1 MVDGTRVA
9 HLEFEKTP
17 VSGISWKLLNIFPLL
32 FLVPTEVFWRHFL
45 EHSELEKSE
54 NFPLKNR
61 VTFVSYFE
69 KWSEKIY
76 FLEISRKLLNI
87 FSWLFLVPTEEF
99 WRHILEYSGLEKS
112 ENFQF
117 KNCVTFIFFL
127 KKKTTKDF
135 LYKLARR
142 KIKGIS
148 FVKLK
153 GISFILNTSPGRVVA
168 WKCER

>member
-1 MVDGTRVA
+1 MVVVVVVVDGTRVA

-61 VTFVSYFE
+61 VTFFSYFE

-99 WRHILEYSGLEKS
+99 WRHILEYSELEKS
-112 ENFQF
+112 ENFLF
-117 KNCVTFIFFL
+117 KNYVTFIFFL
-127 KKKTTKDF
+127 KKK
-135 LYKLARR
+135 LQR
-142 KIKGIS
+142 
-148 FVKLK
+148 
-153 GISFILNTSPGRVVA
+153 ISFINWPEGRL
-168 WKCER
+168 KGFPL

>member
-1 MVDGTRVA
+1 MVVDGTRVA

-17 VSGISWKLLNIFPLL
+17 VSGISWKLLDIFPLVFL
-32 FLVPTEVFWRHFL
+32 FPTEVFWRHFL

-61 VTFVSYFE
+61 LTFVSCFE

-87 FSWLFLVPTEEF
+87 FSWLCLVPTEEF
-99 WRHILEYSGLEKS
+99 WRHILEYSELEKS

-117 KNCVTFIFFL
+117 KNCLTFFFL
-127 KKKTTKDF
+127 TTKDF
-135 LYKLARR
+135 LYKLAWRN
-142 KIKGIS
+142 IKGIS

-153 GISFILNTSPGRVVA
+153 GISFILNTSPGRVGA